1 MLRTYHWLI
10 LLKVGPLPI
19 SPNTTIQ
26 TLDYFYSRSARVPFN
41 ARVGDGPRSAA
52 IEIIVAK
59 TMSSIA
65 DITLNLTGLQYFG
78 ADDERSNAAYFTQ
91 SPASA
96 DGSTSYVW
104 TPWRRAGLAPYDQ
117 PSDLYVNFDIGGS
130 DPALYTC
137 RMIVYNLVVY
147 SSVEDFR
154 EAFESGKITKTPS
167 PSSDDSFLKK
177 DRKGPIRDLENRFAP
192 TSVELDG
199 KRYKVDDESRYI
211 EYLGWSFY
219 TRFDRDVGIQFF
231 DIKFKGERIMY
242 ELSLQG
248 WLCFYLS
255 LQCTDMQ

>member
-1 MLRTYHWLI
+1 
-10 LLKVGPLPI
+10 
-19 SPNTTIQ
+19 
-26 TLDYFYSRSARVPFN
+26 
-41 ARVGDGPRSAA
+41 
-52 IEIIVAK
+52 
-59 TMSSIA
+59 MSSIA

-130 DPALYTC
+130 DPELYTC

-177 DRKGPIRDLENRFAP
+177 DRKGPVRELENRFAP

-231 DIKFKGERIMY
+231 DIKFKGERVMY

-248 WLCFYLS
+248 WLGFHLFF
-255 LQCTDMQ
+255 QCTDMQ